1 MGEKWNP
8 KEEREAGERE
18 GEKEKEEEEAGQANR
33 QPWMSFLRHYL

>member
-8 KEEREAGERE
+8 KGEREAVRE
-18 GEKEKEEEEAGQANR
+18 GEKEEEEAGQANR